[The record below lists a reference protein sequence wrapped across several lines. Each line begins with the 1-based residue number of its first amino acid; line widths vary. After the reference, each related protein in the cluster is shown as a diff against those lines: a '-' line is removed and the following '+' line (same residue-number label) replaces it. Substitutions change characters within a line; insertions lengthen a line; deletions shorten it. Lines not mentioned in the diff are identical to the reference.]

1 MLRPDLPESMTVSI
15 PGKGSFTMMMNKSV
29 KATALVL
36 IASMSLASLPVQAMV
51 MTIEEV
57 TAPLQLVSAERARVA
72 DLLGRTDVQAGLAR
86 YGVNQEQAAARV
98 AALSDEEVMQLGQRL
113 DKVPAGGDVI
123 GVIVFIFLVLLITDI
138 LGLTKI
144 FPFTR
149 SVR

>member
-1 MLRPDLPESMTVSI
+1 MI
-15 PGKGSFTMMMNKSV
+15 MMMHKGL

-51 MTIEEV
+51 ITTAEA
-57 TAPLQLVSAERARVA
+57 TAPLQVVSAERARIA
-72 DLLGRTDVQAGLAR
+72 DLLARSDVQAGLAR
-86 YGVNQEQAAARV
+86 YGVSHEQAAARV
-98 AALSDEEVMQLGQRL
+98 AALSDEEVAQLNQRF
-113 DKVPAGGDVI
+113 DEVPAGGSVL
-123 GVIVFIFLVLLITDI
+123 GVIVFIFLVLLVTDI